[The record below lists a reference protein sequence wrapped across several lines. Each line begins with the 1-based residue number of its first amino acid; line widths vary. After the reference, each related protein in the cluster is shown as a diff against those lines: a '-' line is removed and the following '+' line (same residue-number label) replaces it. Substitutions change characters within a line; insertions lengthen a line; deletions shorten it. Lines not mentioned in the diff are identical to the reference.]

1 MTDPLGAPDV
11 AGPPPTPQSSF
22 TRRIGGPSVLR
33 LGVVGLAAVALLATA
48 ALALGASPSPTTGAN
63 DGTAVFPP
71 AAGGP
76 MGGMGAGPLDLGGF
90 GGGRGGLFGDITI
103 TAVDGANLSLKTA
116 DGWTRTIT
124 TTADTQIT
132 KGGKTIA
139 AGDLKVGDQIVFGQ
153 KKNDDGTY
161 AITAVR
167 VILPVVGGTVTGVTG
182 STITVKQRDGSS
194 ATIDVNGS
202 TTYKVG
208 GVTTAGLTD
217 VKVGMYLTA
226 EGVKGSNGNITASQV
241 RAFAFGIDGFGGGR
255 HGWGLPGNPKN
266 AAPSASPGTNG

>member
-11 AGPPPTPQSSF
+11 VGSPATPEPSF
-22 TRRIGGPSVLR
+22 TRRLGGPSILR
-33 LGVVGLAAVALLATA
+33 IGVVVLAAVALLATA
-48 ALALGASPSPTTGAN
+48 ALTMGASPSPATGGS
-63 DGTAVFPP
+63 DGTNLPPSAVGPVGP
-71 AAGGP
+71 GGV
-76 MGGMGAGPLDLGGF
+76 GPLDLGGF

-103 TAVDGANLSLKTA
+103 TAVNGANLSLKTA
-116 DGWTRTIT
+116 DGWTRTIA

-139 AGDLKVGDQIVFGQ
+139 AADLKVGDQIVFGQ

-182 STITVKQRDGSS
+182 STITIKQRDGSA
-194 ATIDVNGS
+194 ATIVVNSS

-226 EGVKGSNGNITASQV
+226 EGEKGSNGNITASQV

-266 AAPSASPGTNG
+266 AAPSASPSTNG